1 MDTNLGSGIPFIIV
15 QNISNIL
22 PTSCEN
28 LDAQF
33 LVGFNYTEQ
42 EREKY
47 VEVLD
52 SLDINGIADSELAKQ
67 LLLIKI
73 NISVKAGKKFIK
85 RG

>member
-33 LVGFNYTEQ
+33 LIGFKYTEQ
-42 EREKY
+42 EHEKY
-47 VEVLD
+47 VEVLE
-52 SLDINGIADSELAKQ
+52 SLLKDINCIADSELAK
-67 LLLIKI
+67 
-73 NISVKAGKKFIK
+73 
-85 RG
+85 